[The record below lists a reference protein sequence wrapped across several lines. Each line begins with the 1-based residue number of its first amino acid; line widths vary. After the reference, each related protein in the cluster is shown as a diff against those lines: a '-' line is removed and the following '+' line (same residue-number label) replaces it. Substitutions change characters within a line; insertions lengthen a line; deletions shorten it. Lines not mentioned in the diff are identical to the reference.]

1 MQPCLQE
8 PEEQSHDAAAKAAG
22 GNEKAADE
30 KELWGEKTLD
40 HP

>member
-1 MQPCLQE
+1 MQE
-8 PEEQSHDAAAKAAG
+8 PEQSHEAASQAAG

-40 HP
+40 R

>member
-1 MQPCLQE
+1 MLPCLQE

-40 HP
+40 P